1 MHVIPMAF
9 VMTSA
14 DDDTLLLQSNNWADL
29 KVRQLGY
36 RQTFVKYST
45 DDISNITS
53 VRAVSV

>member
-1 MHVIPMAF
+1 MAF